1 METGFE
7 VLDHTADVGIE
18 AYGPDDAAAFAN
30 AARGMFSLMVDLET
44 VRETEHRDIEVT
56 APDRESLL
64 VAWLSELLYLF
75 DAQNLLFRRFDISP
89 LAETALRAR
98 AWGEPVDGSRHDIKI
113 GVKAVTF
120 HMLSIV
126 HGDGTTVR
134 VLFDI

>member
-18 AYGPDDAAAFAN
+18 AYGADDAAAFAN

-75 DAQNLLFRRFDISP
+75 DARNLLFRRFDISL
-89 LAETALRAR
+89 LAETSLQAR
-98 AWGEPVDGSRHDIKI
+98 VWGEPVDRSRHDIKI

-126 HGDGTTVR
+126 RGDGTTVR

>member
-7 VLDHTADVGIE
+7 VLDHTADVGI
-18 AYGPDDAAAFAN
+18 AAHGADDGEAFAN
-30 AARGMFSLMVDLET
+30 AARGMFSLMVDLEE
-44 VRETEHRDIEVT
+44 VREAEHQDIEVT
-56 APDRESLL
+56 APDQESLL

-75 DAQNLLFRRFDISP
+75 DARNLLFRRFDIS
-89 LAETALRAR
+89 LLEETALRAR
-98 AWGEPVDGSRHDIKI
+98 AYGEPVDRSRHEIKI

-126 HGDGTTVR
+126 HGYGTSVR

>member
-1 METGFE
+1 METEFE

-18 AYGPDDAAAFAN
+18 AYGADDGKAFAN

-44 VRETEHRDIEVT
+44 VRETQHRDIEVT
-56 APDRESLL
+56 APDQESLL

-75 DAQNLLFRRFDISP
+75 DAQNLLFRRFDISL
-89 LAETALRAR
+89 LAETGVRAR
-98 AWGEPVDGSRHDIKI
+98 AYGEPVDRSRHEIKI

-126 HGDGTTVR
+126 RSDGTRVR

>member
-1 METGFE
+1 MEFE

-18 AYGPDDAAAFAN
+18 AYGADDGKAFAN
-30 AARGMFSLMVDLET
+30 AARGMFSLMIDLET
-44 VRETEHRDIEVT
+44 VRETEHRDIELT

-64 VAWLSELLYLF
+64 VAWLSELIYLF
-75 DAQNLLFRRFDISP
+75 DARNLLFRRFEVSLP
-89 LAETALRAR
+89 EETTLRAR
-98 AWGEPVDGSRHDIKI
+98 AYGEPVDGSRHEIKT

-126 HGDGTTVR
+126 HDDGTRVR